1 MRRAPPRGRG
11 VASRNAARA
20 CRGQACGACLPA
32 AAVAGGEDAINGCG
46 VLAILGLEVGA
57 AVELEGE
64 LLGDGGLWRLEAHR
78 EDDEV
83 AWPLLRAVWV
93 FWKSGGVGGSVWAY
107 TRGGQGRARNES
119 RGDGRSE
126 GAVKARERAA
136 FTFSEP
142 SISTSLPLSTR
153 MLTVLIDVSLPS
165 LPWKPLERMEYSL
178 KRQPRPTGAGK
189 CVEGKGAG
197 KGKQEESKG
206 AGGKQG
212 GRRGQE
218 GAGGGHEG
226 APRGEGRA
234 ARVRRRRI
242 ARTARRSLRATCAL
256 QCQQGERRRRRR
268 RRRTG
273 GGGIGL
279 GGGAGRGPGGGV
291 GRGWGVGPC
300 VRGTT
305 PLRWATPRRRR
316 RPFGVTRARRKPR
329 VRPLHVRGFL
339 VAIVRAV
346 NARPC
351 WPRVLRRAR
360 VGRAREELKVD
371 E

>member
-1 MRRAPPRGRG
+1 M
-11 VASRNAARA
+11 ASRNAARA

-273 GGGIGL
+273 GGDWVGGGGRQRTGGWGGARMGGGTVRARHDPTPL
-279 GGGAGRGPGGGV
+279 GHASPPAAPVRRNARAAQTSGPTPARARLPRGHSPCGKCAAMLATGFAARASRAGAGR
-291 GRGWGVGPC
+291 
-300 VRGTT
+300 
-305 PLRWATPRRRR
+305 AQS
-316 RPFGVTRARRKPR
+316 
-329 VRPLHVRGFL
+329 
-339 VAIVRAV
+339 
-346 NARPC
+346 
-351 WPRVLRRAR
+351 
-360 VGRAREELKVD
+360 
-371 E
+371 